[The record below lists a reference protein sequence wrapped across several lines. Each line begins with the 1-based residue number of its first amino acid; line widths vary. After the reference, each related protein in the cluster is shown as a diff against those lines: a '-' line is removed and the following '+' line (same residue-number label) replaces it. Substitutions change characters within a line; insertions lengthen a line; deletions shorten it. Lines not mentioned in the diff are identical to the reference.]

1 MNQFIDTSLIIC
13 SGILIIS
20 GLIGTIKDKLPGT
33 PFSYLGLILLHFSS
47 ATEFSV
53 HFLIKSAVLVI
64 AVQGLDYLIP
74 NWGKRRF
81 GGSTNGVWGSLFG
94 MVVGF
99 YFGNWGIIVGA
110 ILGAF
115 IGEYFAGKE
124 SNNAIHYAIGSFI
137 FFILGT
143 ISQLIVA
150 GIFLRIYID
159 EIAYLFYK

>member
-1 MNQFIDTSLIIC
+1 MNQIIDTSLIIL

-20 GLIGTIKDKLPGT
+20 GLIGTIEDKLPGT
-33 PFSYLGLILLHFSS
+33 PLCYLGLILLHFSS

-53 HFLIKSAVLVI
+53 HFLIKYAVLVI

-81 GGSTNGVWGSLFG
+81 GGSAKGVWGSLIG
-94 MVVGF
+94 MVAGF
-99 YFGNWGIIVGA
+99 YFGLWGIIIGA

-124 SNNAIHYAIGSFI
+124 SNDAIHQAIGSFV

-143 ISQLIVA
+143 ISQLILA